1 MKREILISATQR
13 EVRVAILED
22 DQLVE
27 MQVDRPEARR
37 MVGDIYWG
45 KVDAVLPGLQAAF
58 IDIGTEKSAFLHAS
72 DLVYDEGDDDSDDDD
87 DDDADVAEIVVPSA
101 ETDQPDDTDSPY
113 APEADAPRKV
123 FESREK
129 PASDDKGGDDQN
141 GGEKKEGGGRR
152 GRRRGRGG
160 RGGGGGG
167 GGGANANA
175 VPATAETADSDEGGA
190 AAVDG
195 GSAPSAPAA
204 AIGGG
209 AHGGGSP
216 RGGGGGGGRRGGGGR
231 GGRRPRAEPP
241 QIQDVLKRG
250 QSIIVQVSKEPIST
264 KGPRVTAQVSIAG
277 RFVVFMPFASRVGVS
292 RKIGERAE
300 RQRLREQVNKVLPKN
315 SGGVIVR
322 TVGEDITQETFQNEI
337 TSLISQWAKINKKTK
352 FVGNPPKLLHR
363 ETSLTR
369 SIIRDLFSEKIDS
382 LTVDSKQLFNE
393 IVEYLGSIAPD
404 LVDRVKLYE
413 EKVPLFDKMEI
424 ETEIRDL
431 FKRRCD
437 LPSGGYI
444 IIEPTE
450 ALVSVDV
457 NSGRFV
463 GKKDPEKTIFK
474 TNSEAAKEIARQMR
488 LRDIGGI
495 IVCDFIDMETRQNR
509 ERVLNELRTHLGRD
523 RARTKAF
530 AVSDLGLI
538 EMTRQRVRQSHLQ
551 SMTESCPICG
561 GTGRVFTPETI
572 VRRMER
578 SVRRIAVEGR
588 KDNLVVKL
596 HPDTAIYLLENE
608 RDLLKKLE
616 KGLGFSLEMRDDPLL
631 RPDEFKL
638 VVKGAGRDVTKQYA
652 VA

>member
-1 MKREILISATQR
+1 MRYTMKREILISATQR

-45 KVDAVLPGLQAAF
+45 KVDAVLPGIQAAF
-58 IDIGTEKSAFLHAS
+58 VDIGTEKAAFLHAS
-72 DLVYDEGDDDSDDDD
+72 DLVYDEGDEDADDDD
-87 DDDADVAEIVVPSA
+87 DDEADEGDVAESA
-101 ETDQPDDTDSPY
+101 AEAGEPGDGDSPY
-113 APEADAPRKV
+113 APEGTV
-123 FESREK
+123 VESRQQS
-129 PASDDKGGDDQN
+129 P
-141 GGEKKEGGGRR
+141 EGGRARKGDQQKDS
-152 GRRRGRGG
+152 RGG
-160 RGGGGGG
+160 RGGGG
-167 GGGANANA
+167 
-175 VPATAETADSDEGGA
+175 
-190 AAVDG
+190 
-195 GSAPSAPAA
+195 
-204 AIGGG
+204 
-209 AHGGGSP
+209 
-216 RGGGGGGGRRGGGGR
+216 RKGGRRQ
-231 GGRRPRAEPP
+231 RAEPP

-300 RQRLREQVNKVLPKN
+300 RQRLREQVQKVLPKN
-315 SGGVIVR
+315 AGGVIVR

-337 TSLISQWAKINKKTK
+337 TSLINQWAKINKKTK

-369 SIIRDLFSEKIDS
+369 SIIRDLFSEKIDK
-382 LTVDSKQLFNE
+382 LTVDSKQIYNE
-393 IVEYLGSIAPD
+393 IVEYLGGIAPE
-404 LVDRVKLYE
+404 LVGRVTLYE
-413 EKVPLFDKMEI
+413 EKVPLFDKADI

-450 ALVSVDV
+450 ALVSIDV

-474 TNSEAAKEIARQMR
+474 TNSEAAREVARQLR

-551 SMTESCPICG
+551 SMTESCPTCN

-638 VVKGAGRDVTKQYA
+638 VVKGAGRDVTQQYA